1 MIALILPSTSHKL
14 LVPGSGT
21 IVRYLRACLFGI
33 STAVVAAIC
42 WIVVTVVLPTVLPFV
57 VSQFTDA
64 GGGGGGYVTSDS
76 VAVAALFGFV
86 SGTAWALSRW
96 R

>member
-14 LVPGSGT
+14 LVPGAGT
-21 IVRYLRACLFGI
+21 IVRYLRAFLFGI

-57 VSQFTDA
+57 VSRLTGA
-64 GGGGGGYVTSDS
+64 GGAGGGYVTSDS
-76 VAVAALFGFV
+76 VAVVALLGFV
-86 SGTAWALSRW
+86 SGATWALSRW

>member
-1 MIALILPSTSHKL
+1 
-14 LVPGSGT
+14 
-21 IVRYLRACLFGI
+21 
-33 STAVVAAIC
+33 
-42 WIVVTVVLPTVLPFV
+42 VLPTVLPFV